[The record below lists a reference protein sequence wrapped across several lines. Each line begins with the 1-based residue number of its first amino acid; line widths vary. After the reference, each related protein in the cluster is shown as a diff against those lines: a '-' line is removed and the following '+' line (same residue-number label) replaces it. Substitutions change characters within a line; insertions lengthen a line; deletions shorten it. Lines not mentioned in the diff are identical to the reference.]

1 MAGGDRFTDRL
12 EQEALLD
19 ILIKTEEI
27 HALSTGKAQRELRE
41 SWD

>member
-1 MAGGDRFTDRL
+1 MTGGDRFRDKL
-12 EQEALLD
+12 EREALLG

-27 HALSTGKAQRELRE
+27 HALSTGNTQRKLKE